1 MAETKKARLVHH
13 DGTLTVE
20 LPEDFGLE
28 GDEVYV
34 TRDAETGDVTLSRQP
49 RRNAFA
55 DFIAFRDA
63 HPVSDEDWEVF
74 DAALREVQEDALP
87 SDDNRV
93 LDLFREEE

>member
-1 MAETKKARLVHH
+1 MAETKKARLVHQ
-13 DGTLTVE
+13 GKMLTVV

-49 RRNAFA
+49 KGNVWQ

-63 HPVSDEDWEVF
+63 HPVSDEEWEIF
-74 DAALREVQEDALP
+74 DTAIREARENAVP
-87 SDDNRV
+87 MDDRRV
-93 LDLFREEE
+93 LDILREDE